1 MARRGL
7 VPGAGECLVAEG
19 GGAAAGPVGGPRPLG
34 RRKDCLVHLGEA
46 AERLARPIGVP
57 QRQPAGEPGR
67 LGEVLALGLAV
78 ACRDAKGAIEIASGQ
93 RSPDLQ
99 LALEP
104 PAVGPAELA
113 RGIQQD
119 GLDAVVQALLAPP
132 AQAVEGEARIV
143 AQRRRHRLDRA
154 IDPAAAPLQR
164 HPRLGEPAVAR
175 RHALEHPF
183 RRGAAQVPEQAVE
196 PGDVILLAQ
205 MAAVLREEAGV
216 LARREVAV
224 DPGLADQR
232 DRLVVGA
239 DREQR
244 LGVADPAA
252 RRERRPLGEEGA
264 DQRMVGGIANRL
276 LGDDLQLLGLG
287 PVGIGHQEAGHG
299 REVGGLAVLHH
310 AQPAQRLGRQRI
322 ADQLEQARG
331 VHPVAAPGG
340 AKRLA
345 GHDPILGIQR
355 LGRQRRDEH
364 RRCEQEADRQPA
376 RRPRQYAH
384 AAQRQ
389 DMGTALDG
397 SRSLAIRGLRDFA
410 LCLPPLA
417 PALMVQQR

>member
-1 MARRGL
+1 MRKARSKS
-7 VPGAGECLVAEG
+7 
-19 GGAAAGPVGGPRPLG
+19 
-34 RRKDCLVHLGEA
+34 RR
-46 AERLARPIGVP
+46 R
-57 QRQPAGEPGR
+57 
-67 LGEVLALGLAV
+67 
-78 ACRDAKGAIEIASGQ
+78 S

-132 AQAVEGEARIV
+132 AQAIVGEARIV

-175 RHALEHPF
+175 RHALEHPS

-205 MAAVLREEAGV
+205 MAAVLREEARV

-287 PVGIGHQEAGHG
+287 PVRVGHEEAGHG
-299 REVGGLAVLHH
+299 REVGRLAVLDH
-310 AQPAQRLGRQRI
+310 AQPAQRLGRQGI
-322 ADQLEQARG
+322 GDQLEQAPDAQ
-331 VHPVAAPGG
+331 PVAALGG

-345 GHDPILGIQR
+345 DHDPILGIQR
-355 LGRQRRDEH
+355 LGRAAARRASPP
-364 RRCEQEADRQPA
+364 RAGGRPAGGA

-384 AAQRQ
+384 AAPRQ
-389 DMGTALDG
+389 AMGTALDG
-397 SRSLAIRGLRDFA
+397 SRSLAIEVFGTSRSACR
-410 LCLPPLA
+410 PSPLLLWCSSVN
-417 PALMVQQR
+417 PG

>member
-1 MARRGL
+1 
-7 VPGAGECLVAEG
+7 
-19 GGAAAGPVGGPRPLG
+19 
-34 RRKDCLVHLGEA
+34 
-46 AERLARPIGVP
+46 
-57 QRQPAGEPGR
+57 
-67 LGEVLALGLAV
+67 
-78 ACRDAKGAIEIASGQ
+78 
-93 RSPDLQ
+93 
-99 LALEP
+99 
-104 PAVGPAELA
+104 
-113 RGIQQD
+113 
-119 GLDAVVQALLAPP
+119 
-132 AQAVEGEARIV
+132 
-143 AQRRRHRLDRA
+143 
-154 IDPAAAPLQR
+154 
-164 HPRLGEPAVAR
+164 
-175 RHALEHPF
+175 
-183 RRGAAQVPEQAVE
+183 
-196 PGDVILLAQ
+196 

-252 RRERRPLGEEGA
+252 RRERRSLGEEGT
-264 DQRMVGGIANRL
+264 DQRMVDGIANRL

-322 ADQLEQARG
+322 GDQLEQARG

-364 RRCEQEADRQPA
+364 RRREQEANRQPA
-376 RRPRQYAH
+376 RRPRQHAH
-384 AAQRQ
+384 AARRQ